1 MAIRKER
8 HLSPLKDKPF
18 KKREAKQTEKGGE
31 RIDVDR
37 SYEAGVD
44 SQQDQLNRIPKKT
57 EDKQNVNEN
66 DRLK

>member
-8 HLSPLKDKPF
+8 RLSPLKDKAF
-18 KKREAKQTEKGGE
+18 KKKEAKHIEKGGE
-31 RIDVDR
+31 RVDIDR

-44 SQQDQLNRIPKKT
+44 PQEDQLNRIPKDT
-57 EDKQNVNEN
+57 EDKQNVNKD